1 MRRLVDGIA
10 LVLLVMAGHL
20 VPDARAQAWVALE
33 TNEPDARVY
42 ADTTYLGQAFEGVF
56 AVPSG
61 EVRVIL
67 VAGEPGSW
75 SIEPVEQAVLALP
88 GDTTQVTLLLPH
100 YYRIESIPYRAQ
112 VFVQGANGRELVG
125 ETPLTFTRPAPLE
138 APILVEKRGYVQTE
152 IDPGADRWNRHLV
165 MLTRAE
171 RAADGKSDAEVAWT
185 PPRAR
190 TSRWI
195 DYSAVGLAVASAIVS
210 VHYKFKADALYEQYE
225 ETGDPL
231 LERRIK
237 RLDTRSGIALG
248 AMQVGLGVFAI
259 RLALR

>member
-1 MRRLVDGIA
+1 
-10 LVLLVMAGHL
+10 
-20 VPDARAQAWVALE
+20 VP
-33 TNEPDARVY
+33 Y
-42 ADTTYLGQAFEGVF
+42 
-56 AVPSG
+56 
-61 EVRVIL
+61 
-67 VAGEPGSW
+67 
-75 SIEPVEQAVLALP
+75 
-88 GDTTQVTLLLPH
+88 
-100 YYRIESIPYRAQ
+100 YYRIESVPYRAQ
-112 VFVQGANGRELVG
+112 VFVQADGRKELMG
-125 ETPLTFTRPAPLE
+125 ETPVTFTRPEPLE
-138 APILVEKRGYVQTE
+138 SVIVVEKRGYAPTE
-152 IDPGADRWNRHLV
+152 IDPGGDRWNRHVV

-190 TSRWI
+190 TSKWI
-195 DYSAVGLAVASAIVS
+195 DYGSVGLAVVSAIVS
-210 VHYKFKADALYEQYE
+210 VHYKFKADALYDEYE